1 MAGNDTVDLTSAIGT
16 WVATAIAIA
25 ALVGV
30 VGPYLA
36 LQASLSDR
44 NRAMNAVQD
53 FSGKY
58 VTRGYRLTRG
68 MRIFRRIRVPNL
80 APSYITNEME
90 KGPLVPP
97 AAAQGF
103 WTLRGRSYHPFNTGW
118 AKLAE
123 LIGAYEVHDRASDDV
138 VDLAVPRDG
147 TLEIVN
153 SRTALVVSKHWI
165 LLMGLLG
172 RYGNRPDK
180 GVLHKRGIRRE
191 EYGERIM
198 MSDIKNIWEHDTVYK
213 KSVARPRISEKH
225 GTVEY
230 ISGDLDLFP
239 DEYEP
244 RTTLTVRRNAYGE
257 WTIDDMP
264 SPMLFGITG
273 TIRPIW
279 RQKGSWSYLSSMFF
293 VPRSE
298 GEMFPP
304 KGKNE
309 KRDVASAETLFW
321 LAQGFLPCGVES
333 DGRRVV
339 ISLEDPDTMED
350 DGSGARSL
358 EGISIFDLQEA
369 DDVPLSIGNALRS
382 LGLTEPK
389 EPKVLRLLPY
399 DGDVEKL
406 RISDL
411 DTGTPVNLPQRHS
424 ISVGKSA
431 VAFQG
436 QNDEVRWVFPRTALE
451 KPLGVFLSLDWD
463 PWGFLVRRDKLFIT
477 LLSGTISIL
486 RERFIRQKK
495 FWEALDMSM
504 MPTGAFQHDLKTT
517 FSARVLEDRMA
528 LDEALSACLKGSDVL
543 PLKLSLGALF
553 VLDDRFKGEVLRL
566 VGEMGRA
573 RRRKTVPEL
582 VARLKSIE
590 DEYEVAKAEHGVA
603 DGETS
608 KEVAEG
614 FAGRTGSHNGLETN
628 CEGMAEDSAVNVSIS
643 NFSPPDSDDSDRE
656 SEDSSEGMA
665 GGTSSVNGSETGS
678 NDSDRES
685 DSLAE
690 ESVVEDGHVNGKW
703 PRIPISLLDKETLD
717 TFGVKYVSEEIIHF
731 PATSPHPHPAGHTPR
746 MSLTE
751 DEYHVIKRR
760 VPRWE
765 MVILKSHTRTLQA
778 IRVGMN
784 ATEHNLDYDYSTKEF
799 TWRRDS
805 MDGETAEVCSWSLE
819 GELLRVS
826 KTEKGRVE
834 IDEKDI
840 LLVCLWVANR
850 AAMWIGSLD
859 SKPLLSF
866 VEELDPHVY
875 VL

>member
-1 MAGNDTVDLTSAIGT
+1 MGENDTADLVSAIGT
-16 WVATAIAIA
+16 WLATAIAVA

-58 VTRGYRLTRG
+58 VTRGYRLTHG

-97 AAAQGF
+97 AAAQGL

-123 LIGAYEVHDRASDDV
+123 LIGAYQVRDKASDGV

-172 RYGNRPDK
+172 RYGNRSDK

-198 MSDIKNIWEHDTVYK
+198 MSDIKNIWEYGARYK
-213 KSVARPRISEKH
+213 RSAVRPRLPENHALAK
-225 GTVEY
+225 Y
-230 ISGDLDLFP
+230 ISGNLDLSF

-244 RTTLTVRRNAYGE
+244 RTRLTVRRNAYGE

-273 TIRPIW
+273 TIRPLG
-279 RQKGSWSYLSSMFF
+279 RQKGSWSYLSSMSF

-298 GEMFPP
+298 REMFPP
-304 KGKNE
+304 KGQNE
-309 KRDVASAETLFW
+309 KCDVASAETLFW
-321 LAQGFLPCGVES
+321 LAHGFLPYGVES

-339 ISLEDPDTMED
+339 LSLEDPDTMED
-350 DGSGARSL
+350 DDSGALSL

-406 RISDL
+406 RMSDL
-411 DTGTPVNLPQRHS
+411 DTVPPVNLPQRHR

-436 QNDEVRWVFPRTALE
+436 LSDEISWVFPRTALE
-451 KPLGVFLSLDWD
+451 KPVGVFLSLDWD
-463 PWGFLVRRDKLFIT
+463 PWGFVVRRDKFFIT
-477 LLSGTISIL
+477 LLSGTICIL
-486 RERFIRQKK
+486 RERFLLQNK
-495 FWEALDMSM
+495 FWKLLDMSM
-504 MPTGAFQHDLKTT
+504 MPTGAFQHDVKPT

-528 LDEALSACLKGSDVL
+528 LDEALSASLEGSDVL

-573 RRRKTVPEL
+573 RIPETVPEL

-590 DEYEVAKAEHGVA
+590 EEYKMAREKAEQ
-603 DGETS
+603 
-608 KEVAEG
+608 EVAEEETSEE
-614 FAGRTGSHNGLETN
+614 ATEDSIGRASSDNGLETD
-628 CEGMAEDSAVNVSIS
+628 CEETMED
-643 NFSPPDSDDSDRE
+643 PPPQPSSHSDVETDSDASDRE
-656 SEDSSEGMA
+656 SVDVLAVDEHVEGK
-665 GGTSSVNGSETGS
+665 
-678 NDSDRES
+678 R
-685 DSLAE
+685 
-690 ESVVEDGHVNGKW
+690 
-703 PRIPISLLDKETLD
+703 PRISKMVLDEETLN
-717 TFGVKYVSEEIIHF
+717 TFGVEYVSEEIIRY
-731 PATSPHPHPAGHTPR
+731 PATSPFQPSARHSPR
-746 MSLTE
+746 MRFPE
-751 DEYHVIKRR
+751 NQYYVIQRR

-765 MVILKSHTRTLQA
+765 MKILRSHTRTVRA
-778 IRVGMN
+778 IRVGMH
-784 ATEHNLDYDYSTKEF
+784 ATKHNLEYDYSSKEF
-799 TWRRDS
+799 TWRKDRV
-805 MDGETAEVCSWSLE
+805 DGESGEVSSWSLE

-826 KTEKGRVE
+826 KTEKGRIE
-834 IDEKDI
+834 IGEKDI

-859 SKPLLSF
+859 STPLLSF

-875 VL
+875 VV